1 MAYNQKTQE
10 KKDIQI
16 LKQVEKVISDIRAY
30 LKEGHAVNYDGE
42 FMAMIEKVNAGE
54 AGKLSLDDF
63 SPLFKFYSDDE
74 LKNKALINFTTFFKR
89 IIDARAVKKDIL
101 VTRYENYLEAMEY
114 LKHAF
119 YFYPDDN
126 ETIQDKFYINID
138 TSNYY
143 ENNEL
148 SPFENEIN
156 ISFSSF
162 QNWAELYFKDF
173 KKLKKEYDMHA
184 NKQTIKDD
192 FKNSMLELVKFY
204 EIDAYDFFNK
214 ATLANKIY
222 KFFYPKDKDTQ
233 DDENYF

>member
-1 MAYNQKTQE
+1 MAYNQKTQD

-16 LKQVEKVISDIRAY
+16 LKQVEIIISDIRAY
-30 LKEGHAVNYDGE
+30 LKEGHTVNYDGE

-101 VTRYENYLEAMEY
+101 VTRYENYLKAMEY

-138 TSNYY
+138 TNKYY
-143 ENNEL
+143 EDNGL

-173 KKLKKEYDMHA
+173 KKLKKEYDMHT
-184 NKQTIKDD
+184 NKQTIK
-192 FKNSMLELVKFY
+192 
-204 EIDAYDFFNK
+204 
-214 ATLANKIY
+214 
-222 KFFYPKDKDTQ
+222 
-233 DDENYF
+233 